1 MKKILFILVLLCF
14 AHPASAVSP
23 SDFDLTTVLPELIAS
38 GGSKLIERI
47 GDQMYGMAGINNT
60 SQAQSAIS
68 DYMVAKNDFVRGE
81 GVQKNKDFN
90 AFWYLVVYVLFA
102 GYGAA
107 RLAAEKGKIAQGFAA
122 HKSYGGTYLK
132 FLVMGLLFFLFY
144 LYGLQWLSNFEWL
157 LAKGIVV
164 QSVNIIPLTPQNGI
178 SYLIIAIA
186 NIVVWL
192 FMILRYIIV
201 YVVIMYLLW
210 ILCMTRIP
218 VVGIIAYGILVYG
231 AAMFF
236 FRVFIAFIFMA
247 GASAIESAHLGGLV
261 LPYLALMI
269 FIIYICY
276 YFMIVPAIFVYRKIG
291 DGNNSKSVTQIHH
304 HYGSNGSTSY
314 QSEEILHE

>member
-1 MKKILFILVLLCF
+1 MKKIFFILVLLCF
-14 AHPASAVSP
+14 AHPASATVADS
-23 SDFDLTTVLPELIAS
+23 SLTTVLPELIAS
-38 GGSKLIERI
+38 GGSKIMENI
-47 GDQMYGMAGINNT
+47 GNQLYAMAGIENA
-60 SQAQSAIS
+60 SQAQTKIS
-68 DYMVAKNDFVRGE
+68 DYMVAKNDFVKGE

-90 AFWYLVVYVLFA
+90 AFWYLVVYILFA

-144 LYGLQWLSNFEWL
+144 LYGLQWLSDFEWL

-192 FMILRYIIV
+192 FMLLRYIIV

-218 VVGIIAYGILVYG
+218 VVGIIAYGVLVYG

-269 FIIYICY
+269 LIIYICY
-276 YFMIVPAIFVYRKIG
+276 YFMIVPAIYIHRKIG
-291 DGNNSKSVTQIHH
+291 SDNNSRSGTHIHN
-304 HYGSNGSTSY
+304 HYGSNGSNSY
-314 QSEEILHE
+314 QNEEILHE